1 MSVLDVLP
9 TPDQT
14 YRVLWRALGYNCF
27 LPCAPR
33 DRLPAKTPSC
43 LAVLSKVQRQSR
55 NLPPP
60 PPRPSI
66 YNTHRHNTTFA
77 HTRYLSLFHRRPT
90 VSYTLPLTKAVRAS
104 AGTGASPITAPTARL
119 ALRHRPR
126 HAIWFPR
133 ERPIEDGGPGSQ
145 SD

>member
-1 MSVLDVLP
+1 MSVLHVLP
-9 TPDQT
+9 TPDQS
-14 YRVLWRALGYNCF
+14 YRVLWRAVRYNCF

-33 DRLPAKTPSC
+33 DRLPAKTLTDLVSLPS
-43 LAVLSKVQRQSR
+43 SKCSAKAGTS
-55 NLPPP
+55 LPPP
-60 PPRPSI
+60 PPPSI

-90 VSYTLPLTKAVRAS
+90 VSHKLPLTKAVRAS
-104 AGTGASPITAPTARL
+104 AGTGASPITAATTRP

-133 ERPIEDGGPGSQ
+133 ERPHRRWRPWL
-145 SD
+145 